1 MRLSQR
7 FANIITSPDKQDAAA
22 VVVAP
27 KGYGKSYTCLNIA
40 WATAVEITEIMGGR
54 WEDYFPID
62 REKKTLPTV
71 GVIEKEAI
79 LRVLDILEPHQI
91 AVLDDVGVALNART
105 WMDKSNIL
113 VNDIME
119 MMRIDETLTLMSV
132 MSQDYIDKVPREIA
146 PFFIEIVAKNHA
158 AGYNILKVHENKK
171 HFRMGR
177 MFYPYLKQGRDRV
190 LRYVCM
196 APPIEIAQIYD
207 KMRKEATARSKRQ
220 RIDAYLSRKD
230 NPERLTNREKN
241 WRDLVTRYGAKVRE
255 LSSQG
260 LTPYKISQQL
270 PVGRSAVEG
279 ILKRLEAQ

>member
-40 WATAVEITEIMGGR
+40 WATAVEIAEIMGGR

-79 LRVLDILEPHQI
+79 LRVLDILGPHQI

-146 PFFIEIVAKNHA
+146 PFFIEVIAKNHA
-158 AGYNILKVHENKK
+158 AGYNVLKVHENKK
-171 HFRMGR
+171 HFRMGK

-230 NPERLTNREKN
+230 NPERLTDREKN

-260 LTPYKISQQL
+260 FTPYKISQQL